1 MRRFLGAVTLLLA
14 LTSIAVATNAPPIAK
29 PTLETTRVWIGK
41 AGPFMLEMAVTPKT
55 RELGLMHRT
64 TLAPHD
70 GMVFLFPKSALYKFW
85 MKNTLIPL
93 DMLFVDEAGTVIYI
107 ATATPLSLEMVGPD
121 IAVDTVIE
129 LAGGRS
135 AREGITVGD
144 KVRYATKIH
153 PRTLAR

>member
-1 MRRFLGAVTLLLA
+1 MRRWLGAITFSFFLA
-14 LTSIAVATNAPPIAK
+14 GLAVASATVAPQTIQ
-29 PTLETTRVWIGK
+29 TTIGK
-41 AGPFMLEMAVTPKT
+41 AAPLTLEMAFTPEA

-64 TLAPHD
+64 SLAPHD
-70 GMVFLFPKSALYKFW
+70 GMAFFFPKAAPYKFW

-93 DMLFVDEAGTVIYI
+93 DMLFVDEAGTVVYI

-121 IAVDTVIE
+121 NAVDTVIE
-129 LAGGRS
+129 LAGGRA

-144 KVRYATKIH
+144 KVRYATKTH